1 MTRRATLRAA
11 VAVATAAVTFAAFS
25 FITPLTTP
33 AAAAVLAGN
42 DYCLEQCG
50 DILPPGENGNATLA
64 DILAHQTVGTR
75 PAHSADQIDKY
86 ANLVYNYAGLTDE
99 QIGTYFNNSS
109 FGVLSGQVERTYS
122 PRSDVTIVRDTATGT
137 PHITGTTRT
146 GTMFG
151 AGYAGAEDRLFTMDL
166 LRHVG
171 RGTLTSFAGGAQ
183 GNRDFEQSVWR
194 HGPYL
199 EADLQAQITALQ
211 ASGPRGAQLYADVQ
225 SYVAGVNSYI
235 GVCMANRNCPGEYVL
250 TGHLDA
256 VTNAGGPVPF
266 TMTDLI
272 ATATLVGGLFG
283 GGGGGE
289 MQSALVRIAA
299 RAKYGATEGDR
310 VWNAFREQNDPEA
323 VLTLHN
329 GQSFPYGAAAD
340 NAASVVLPDA
350 GTATAEPVVTGATGS
365 ATTAATNSSSSIA
378 ASLAGLRIGPS
389 PRGMSNAVVISAAN
403 SATGHPIA
411 VFGPQ
416 TGYFSP
422 QLLMVQELQGPGIS
436 ARGAAFAGLNLYVLL
451 GRGQDYAWSATS
463 STQDITD
470 TYAVPLCTPS
480 GATPTTASNYYL
492 YHGSCLAMEE
502 LSHTNAWTPSTA
514 DSTPAGSYKL
524 VTYRTKYGLVRWRG
538 LVGGAAHAFTEL
550 RSTYRHE
557 ADSAIAFQ
565 MFNDPAAMSSAS
577 QFVTAASNVGY
588 AFNWFYVNS
597 SETAYFNS
605 GNNPVR
611 ATGSNP
617 NLPMKAVAAYEWSGY
632 NPDTNVASYYST
644 ASHPQAI
651 NQDYFVSWNNKQAK
665 DFGAADGNFSF
676 GSVQRADLLD
686 APVKAAI
693 AAGTRFSRAGV
704 VAVMENAAVTDLRG
718 LRVLDDLIRVIESA
732 AVTDP
737 NLGSVVG
744 QLKAWQQAGATR
756 VETSPGSK
764 AYQHAAAIRIFDAWW
779 PLLVSG
785 QFKTGLGTDLYQ
797 SLVNTLQIN
806 ESPSGL
812 QQGDVSNLPI
822 SSNEAVSH
830 KGSSFQYGWWGY
842 VDKDIRAVL
851 GEPVQSGLTRTY
863 CGDGVLSACRLML
876 LSTLQTAAAQSA
888 NTVYPGDKY
897 CAAGDQWCADAI
909 VHAPL
914 GGITSPIIAWQNR
927 PTYQQVV
934 SFPAHRGDNIANLAA
949 GRSVSA
955 SSTQLGYPAG
965 NAVDGNLGSRWASG
979 WSDNQSITVDLG
991 ATTTVGRTI
1000 LRWESAYATSYRIEV
1015 STNGTSWTTVWS
1027 AGAGNGG
1034 TDNNAFTPTGA
1045 RYVRMTGVKRA
1056 TSYGYSLYEFEVY
1069 RS

>member
-1 MTRRATLRAA
+1 
-11 VAVATAAVTFAAFS
+11 
-25 FITPLTTP
+25 
-33 AAAAVLAGN
+33 VLAGN

-64 DILAHQTVGTR
+64 DILAHQTLGTR

-109 FGVLSGQVERTYS
+109 FGVPSGQVERTYS

-183 GNRDFEQSVWR
+183 GNREFEQSVWR

-199 EADLQAQITALQ
+199 EADLQAQINALQ

-225 SYVAGVNSYI
+225 SYVAGINSYI

-250 TGHLDA
+250 TGHLDSI
-256 VTNAGGPVPF
+256 TNAGGPVAF

-299 RAKYGATEGDR
+299 QAKYGATEGDR

-350 GTATAEPVVTGATGS
+350 GTAVAEPVVTGATGS

-389 PRGMSNAVVISAAN
+389 QRGMSNAVVISAAN

-480 GATPTTASNYYL
+480 GAVPTTASNYYL

-514 DSTPAGSYKL
+514 DSTAAGSYKL
-524 VTYRTKYGLVRWRG
+524 VTYRTKYGLVQWRG

-577 QFVTAASNVGY
+577 QFMTAASNVGY

-693 AAGTRFSRAGV
+693 AAGTKFSRAGV
-704 VAVMENAAVTDLRG
+704 VSLMAKAAVTDLRG

-737 NLGSVVG
+737 NLATVVS
-744 QLKAWQQAGATR
+744 QLKAWQQAGAPR
-756 VETSPGSK
+756 VETSAGSK
-764 AYQHAAAIRIFDAWW
+764 AYQYAAAIRIFDAWW

-812 QQGDVSNLPI
+812 QQGDVSNLPT

-863 CGDGVLSACRLML
+863 CGGGVLSACRSML

-897 CAAGDQWCADAI
+897 CAASDQWCADAI
-909 VHAPL
+909 VQSPL
-914 GGITSPIIAWQNR
+914 GGITSPIISWQNR

-934 SFPAHRGDNIANLAA
+934 SFPAHRGDNITNLAS

-955 SSTQLGYPAG
+955 SSAQFGNPAG
-965 NAVDGNLGSRWASG
+965 NAVDGDLGSRWASG

-1000 LRWESAYATSYRIEV
+1000 LRWEAAYATSYRIEV

-1027 AGAGNGG
+1027 TSTGNGG